1 MRPEYDVLLQQYQNH
16 PIIGEYLEGD
26 TPAFPYLY
34 QLLDMLETEER
45 IMVKVAFALY
55 QSEVSAS
62 VRELLELSN
71 VQFDRVVEA
80 LRIYRI
86 SR

>member
-1 MRPEYDVLLQQYQNH
+1 M
-16 PIIGEYLEGD
+16 GEYLEGE

-34 QLLDMLETEER
+34 QLLDMLETEPR

-55 QSEVSAS
+55 QSDVSAS
-62 VRELLELSN
+62 VRELLDLSN

-80 LRIYRI
+80 LRIHRM